1 MTDPREQAPT
11 DAASAQE
18 EYGLNPELVKSISD
32 ALEQDDGAAAKL
44 QIDPLHAADIADLID
59 VMDPEL
65 RPRLVDIIRENFD
78 PAILMDVDANVREEL
93 LDQLGIEKSAEAL
106 SQLETDEAV
115 SVIEELPEE
124 DKREILDAV
133 TEEYRSELE
142 EGLAYPEGSAGRL
155 MRKKVVRVPEY
166 WTVGDAIDF
175 LREQENLPNDFYQI
189 FVTSPQNQPVGGVLL
204 SRIIRS
210 QRNVMIRD
218 LMDAE
223 LRPVRVDMDQEAAAF
238 LFRKYGLVSAPVV
251 SADGQMVGM
260 LTIDDIV
267 EIIEE
272 EASEDL
278 MHLGGVKEGDI
289 FSDVGDTVR
298 SRFPWLFVNLL
309 TAIISAS
316 VIYHFSGTIEKIV
329 ALAVLMPIVAS
340 MGGNAG
346 TQAITVAVRSI
357 ATKELSSVNARRV
370 IGKEMLVGTI
380 NGMLLA
386 ALAGAATYYWYG
398 ELMLSLIFAAAIV
411 INLTIAGLFGSLI
424 PVTLSRLKVDPAI
437 ASGIFLTTCTDAIGF
452 LVFLGI
458 ATAVFYM

>member
-1 MTDPREQAPT
+1 MTDPREQSQT
-11 DAASAQE
+11 DAASTQE
-18 EYGLNPELVKSISD
+18 EYGLNPELVKSISE
-32 ALEQDDGAAAKL
+32 ALEQDNEAAAKQ

-93 LDQLGIEKSAEAL
+93 LDQLGVEKSAEAL

-133 TEEYRSELE
+133 TEDYRSELE
-142 EGLAYPEGSAGRL
+142 EGLSYPEGSAGRL

-175 LREQENLPNDFYQI
+175 LREQANLPNDFYQI
-189 FVTSPQNQPVGGVLL
+189 FVTSPQNHPVGGVLL

-218 LMDAE
+218 LMDTE
-223 LRPVRVDMDQEAAAF
+223 LRPVRVDMDQEEAAF

-267 EIIEE
+267 EVIEE

-298 SRFPWLFVNLL
+298 SRFPWLFVNFM
-309 TAIISAS
+309 TAIVSAS

-346 TQAITVAVRSI
+346 TQSITVAVRSI
-357 ATKELSSVNARRV
+357 ATKELSAVNARRV

-386 ALAGAATYYWYG
+386 AIAGVATYYWYG
-398 ELMLSLIFAAAIV
+398 KIMLSLIFAAAIV
-411 INLTIAGLFGSLI
+411 INLTIAGLFGALI
-424 PVTLSRLKVDPAI
+424 PVTLNRLKVDPAI